1 MSDQKLIRLQNET
14 GCDLVLGKLMMKF
27 TGGDV
32 DGAIRILKSV
42 DKNIYVIRGKFIAQ
56 GVKLYGAFI
65 FFYDSKQKN
74 VDKIE
79 IVVKYEDKSA
89 IEFDFDQP
97 WAEYA
102 SQINSYVRQNAT
114 EVDLQNKFTT
124 HVKTHKAMHLYDSKI
139 ANKREIDDK
148 SVKNFF
154 TDLFLNIT
162 GDVNVAL
169 KIKIEATD
177 TFEMNKG
184 AISEIDLDEDP
195 PKPVIEEPRIEEQP
209 KKNDDI
215 LVLQVD
221 PVLAPI
227 DGVELSELS
236 PGDLVGV
243 VIKDERPIAEYIA
256 GLLNVKAPFTDAD
269 QVVYAEL
276 KDLNI
281 TDHGIVLRV
290 EFGPGIY
297 GKAYFGENVKIKS
310 AKKEDLFAEPEEKKE
325 SIWNRYFWAI
335 GGLLIIAILI
345 LMFILIRP

>member
-184 AISEIDLDEDP
+184 AISENRSGRGSS
-195 PKPVIEEPRIEEQP
+195 K
-209 KKNDDI
+209 
-215 LVLQVD
+215 
-221 PVLAPI
+221 
-227 DGVELSELS
+227 
-236 PGDLVGV
+236 
-243 VIKDERPIAEYIA
+243 A
-256 GLLNVKAPFTDAD
+256 GYRRTQD
-269 QVVYAEL
+269 
-276 KDLNI
+276 
-281 TDHGIVLRV
+281 
-290 EFGPGIY
+290 
-297 GKAYFGENVKIKS
+297 
-310 AKKEDLFAEPEEKKE
+310 
-325 SIWNRYFWAI
+325 
-335 GGLLIIAILI
+335 
-345 LMFILIRP
+345 

>member
-1 MSDQKLIRLQNET
+1 
-14 GCDLVLGKLMMKF
+14 
-27 TGGDV
+27 
-32 DGAIRILKSV
+32 
-42 DKNIYVIRGKFIAQ
+42 
-56 GVKLYGAFI
+56 
-65 FFYDSKQKN
+65 
-74 VDKIE
+74 
-79 IVVKYEDKSA
+79 
-89 IEFDFDQP
+89 
-97 WAEYA
+97 
-102 SQINSYVRQNAT
+102 
-114 EVDLQNKFTT
+114 
-124 HVKTHKAMHLYDSKI
+124 
-139 ANKREIDDK
+139 
-148 SVKNFF
+148 
-154 TDLFLNIT
+154 
-162 GDVNVAL
+162 
-169 KIKIEATD
+169 
-177 TFEMNKG
+177 
-184 AISEIDLDEDP
+184 
-195 PKPVIEEPRIEEQP
+195 
-209 KKNDDI
+209 
-215 LVLQVD
+215 
-221 PVLAPI
+221 
-227 DGVELSELS
+227 LSELS